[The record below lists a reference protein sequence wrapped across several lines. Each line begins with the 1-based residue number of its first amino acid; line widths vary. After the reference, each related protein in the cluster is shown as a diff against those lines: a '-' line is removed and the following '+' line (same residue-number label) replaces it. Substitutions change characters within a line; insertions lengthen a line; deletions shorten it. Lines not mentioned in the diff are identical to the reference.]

1 MAEKRELKPSQ
12 LWALLHLWRLALHQS
27 GYECC
32 GVRGWA
38 HLEDVE
44 EATRLS
50 LWDQLPPMYRR
61 GLLDH
66 ADVRAP
72 GRARPVWVYRISD
85 RGVRAV
91 HEFASTA
98 YRPMPTLRVPGSET
112 VVWAPP
118 RQRGA
123 LQLLR
128 AAYGDPATPVRFG
141 ERGWLTGRE
150 LGARVQAQNRARGR
164 PPFLAVDATDLRWL
178 LGKRLIERKDEPAPL
193 GRRAVLIYWRAT
205 ELGRSVP
212 LLEWKPLPGEG

>member
-1 MAEKRELKPSQ
+1 MAERGLKPSQ
-12 LWALLHLWRLALHQS
+12 MRALLYLWRLAVHHS
-27 GYECC
+27 GYKVC

-38 HLEDVE
+38 HLQDVE
-44 EATRLS
+44 EGSQQT
-50 LWDQLPPMYRR
+50 LWDQLPPLHKR

-98 YRPMPTLRVPGSET
+98 YQAMATLSPTAAEA

-123 LQLLR
+123 LLLLR
-128 AAYGDPATPVRFG
+128 AAYEHSATPIRFG
-141 ERGWLTGRE
+141 ETGWLSGRE
-150 LGARVQAQNRARGR
+150 LGARVQAYNSARAR

-178 LGKRLIERKDEPAPL
+178 LGKLLVERREEPVA
-193 GRRAVLIYWRAT
+193 GRRAAVVYWRAT
-205 ELGRSVP
+205 GGGRSVA
-212 LLEWKPLPGEG
+212 LLDWRPIPGED